1 MAAEDSGQS
10 DMDAA
15 KQIDREKVKE
25 NGWHQGAV
33 CPFHTLSESPES
45 GDTCKAFPQSEGAL
59 AILISH
65 DCDIVNDNLTK
76 EPFADWLIARRVKTL
91 DGSCLYGKNARKLHF
106 QHNGVLY
113 EVSAYERLSTSR
125 KLLEKISAEPSQAL
139 PSLLTKQAAEWL
151 SKRYIRPAY
160 PDAFNKRIIE
170 AKKQAKKTLKKDHE
184 LFRLILIKVHPNKE
198 LPADQTY
205 SVSIVGVMRGS
216 DHRNALKRERGQLAL
231 NELELHLADCEG
243 IEVEECKLGSD
254 EEVRLSWLDYYVP
267 WDFDY
272 LTVQDQEDTESS
284 A

>member
-1 MAAEDSGQS
+1 LAGEDSDQS

-15 KQIDREKVKE
+15 KQIDRKKIQE

-33 CPFHTLSESPES
+33 CPFQTLSESPES
-45 GDTCKAFPQSEGAL
+45 AESCKAFPQSGGEL
-59 AILISH
+59 AILISQ

-76 EPFADWLIARRVKTL
+76 EPFADWLIARCIKEL
-91 DGSCLYGKNARKLHF
+91 DGTCLYGKNARKLHF
-106 QHNGVLY
+106 QHNGIFY
-113 EVSAYERLSTSR
+113 EVLAYERVSTSR
-125 KLLEKISAEPSQAL
+125 KLLEKISAEPSQVL

-160 PDAFNKRIIE
+160 PDAFNKRINE

-184 LFRLILIKVHPNKE
+184 LFRLILIKIHPNKE

-205 SVSIVGVMRGS
+205 SVSIVGVMRGT
-216 DHRNALKRERGQLAL
+216 DYRNAQKCERAQRVLDD
-231 NELELHLADCEG
+231 LEVHLADCEG
-243 IEVEECKLGSD
+243 IKVEECRPRSD

-272 LTVQDQEDTESS
+272 LTFQDLEDTDTS